1 MEIIVE
7 TPENLQAVLYPTQGE
22 GLDNLEFYVVRYI
35 SYRDPSGQVFLKGK
49 GDWGPYNIG
58 PVELEETYWVNIDT
72 EFIEVFEKAKADG
85 EVLYLEDVTPYSVE
99 NEIFR

>member
-1 MEIIVE
+1 MEITVD
-7 TPENLQAVLYPTQGE
+7 TPEKLQAVLYPGE
-22 GLDNLEFYVVRYI
+22 EPGFEYMVVRYL
-35 SYRDPSGQVFLKGK
+35 SYTDPENQVFLKGK

-58 PVELEETYWVNIDT
+58 PVELEDTYWVNIDT

-85 EVLYLEDVTPYSVE
+85 EVLYLEDVTPYSIE

>member
-1 MEIIVE
+1 MDITVD
-7 TPENLQAVLYPTQGE
+7 TPEKLQAVLYPGE
-22 GLDNLEFYVVRYI
+22 EPGFEYMVVRYL
-35 SYRDPSGQVFLKGK
+35 SYTDPENQVFLKGK

-58 PVELEETYWVNIDT
+58 PVELEDTYWVNIDT

-85 EVLYLEDVTPYSVE
+85 EVLYLEDVTPYSIE

>member
-1 MEIIVE
+1 MEITVD
-7 TPENLQAVLYPTQGE
+7 TPEKLQAVLYPGE
-22 GLDNLEFYVVRYI
+22 EPGFEYMVVRYI
-35 SYRDPSGQVFLKGK
+35 SYTDPENQVFLKGK

-58 PVELEETYWVNIDT
+58 PVELEDTYWVNIDT

-85 EVLYLEDVTPYSVE
+85 EVLYLEDVTPYSIE